1 MITSV
6 LTSGGIDSTACL
18 AYFVARANPVEALY
32 IDYGQPAALAES
44 ESAVRIAAHFRV
56 PLTSI
61 RLEGIPWR
69 VEGAPREYPARNLTL
84 AALAMNAHHD
94 IGLIA
99 LGIHSG
105 THFRDC
111 AEEFVERFDA
121 LAMFLSDGRIR
132 FDCPFV
138 TWSKLD
144 VARWAHTVGI
154 PWHLTY
160 SCERGVNPPCEECAK
175 CRETAEIMNALHEA

>member
-1 MITSV
+1 MKTSV

-18 AYFVARANPVEALY
+18 AYFVARDHPVEALY
-32 IDYGQPAALAES
+32 VDYGQSAALAEG
-44 ESAVRIAAHFRV
+44 EAAARIAAHFRV
-56 PLTSI
+56 SLTNV

-84 AALAMNAHHD
+84 ATLAMNAHQD
-94 IGLIA
+94 NGLIA

-105 THFRDC
+105 TPFRDC
-111 AEEFVERFDA
+111 AEGFVERLDA
-121 LAMFLSDGRIR
+121 LTMFLSDGRIR

-144 VARWAHTVGI
+144 VARWAYTAGI
-154 PWHLTY
+154 PWHLTC
-160 SCERGVNPPCEECAK
+160 SCERGTNPPCEECAK
-175 CRETAEIMNALHEA
+175 CRETAEIMDALRAD